1 MSLLFNN
8 NWKKIE
14 EDDDKSF
21 KPLFSRLFSELYYNI
36 FQFIYDRFK
45 SAGCSGKFTLSS
57 WFEKTSNQV
66 INIIL
71 NVSVSTERIQI
82 YSALEKIREGHFDSS

>member
-1 MSLLFNN
+1 MSLLFHN

-14 EDDDKSF
+14 EDDEKSF
-21 KPLFSRLFSELYYNI
+21 KPLFNKLFSELCNNI
-36 FQFIYDRFK
+36 FQFTTDRFN
-45 SAGCSGKFTLSS
+45 SAGCGGIFTLSS
-57 WFEKTSNQV
+57 WFKKTSNQV